1 MNNIINLLNLE
12 DKNIEISKIERDDTA
27 KIKYIYVHTN
37 VSKRFCPICDMRM
50 HSRGTRQRTVNHPM
64 LQDGYE
70 LIILLKQRRWRCTN
84 PACGLEMNEGFN
96 FVNPRRRFSNAS
108 DFLIL
113 EAFKDLSKSARAIA
127 KDFKSSDSHVLNVF
141 DKSEISFYASPSKN
155 SKYCPI
161 PFSLA
166 VRYTFIAVT
175 LS

>member
-12 DKNIEISKIERDDTA
+12 DKNIEISKIERDDNA
-27 KIKYIYVHTN
+27 KIKYIHVCTKA
-37 VSKRFCPICDMRM
+37 SARFCPICNMRM

-70 LIILLKQRRWRCTN
+70 LIVLLKQRRWKCTN

-113 EAFKDLSKSARAIA
+113 EAFKDLSKCS
-127 KDFKSSDSHVLNVF
+127 
-141 DKSEISFYASPSKN
+141 
-155 SKYCPI
+155 CT
-161 PFSLA
+161 
-166 VRYTFIAVT
+166 VRKQATENKR
-175 LS
+175 

>member
-1 MNNIINLLNLE
+1 
-12 DKNIEISKIERDDTA
+12 
-27 KIKYIYVHTN
+27 
-37 VSKRFCPICDMRM
+37 MRM

-141 DKSEISFYASPSKN
+141 DKYVKMERLPPAQRNYSSVFLRHSHLGAASGKIFNIRHVQSLSRICKQV
-155 SKYCPI
+155 
-161 PFSLA
+161 FSQCSQ
-166 VRYTFIAVT
+166 RR
-175 LS
+175 

>member
-141 DKSEISFYASPSKN
+141 DKYAKPKSLLICLSVGAAKLLIHISQAYPSQKGA
-155 SKYCPI
+155 K
-161 PFSLA
+161 
-166 VRYTFIAVT
+166 
-175 LS
+175 